1 MRRVGTWEDDS
12 VSVPVM
18 STTSERCDPH
28 SGALMP
34 GAPTWLLERLGA
46 AERRDETTWQPATAA
61 QHVLYT
67 CEEADWRAFWGL
79 VQSVVLRG
87 IKHKLHT
94 ISVPPASSI

>member
-34 GAPTWLLERLGA
+34 GALTWLLERLAQRG
-46 AERRDETTWQPATAA
+46 ETRPHGSLQLL
-61 QHVLYT
+61 HST
-67 CEEADWRAFWGL
+67 CCTRAKKQIGGL
-79 VQSVVLRG
+79 FGV
-87 IKHKLHT
+87 
-94 ISVPPASSI
+94 